1 MALLSNELQVID
13 GEALGMHGF
22 HSPPVTLLP
31 LNGSQSLPVFPLSAA
46 LAVEV
51 GTVVLPAS
59 PDVSRACTGESDH

>member
-1 MALLSNELQVID
+1 MALLSDELQVIN

-31 LNGSQSLPVFPLSAA
+31 LNCSESLPVFPLSAA

-51 GTVVLPAS
+51 GTIVLPAS
-59 PDVSRACTGESDH
+59 PNVLEGMWR